1 MIAYESMREKGV
13 EGYCSKGKTIDYIF
27 IIVLISFQLFILC
40 TDPTRSSAFPFLSER
55 NLLHIFSGLSL
66 NKRENYLRYL
76 ECETESLPQLTLPSH

>member
-55 NLLHIFSGLSL
+55 NLYIFRSII
-66 NKRENYLRYL
+66 
-76 ECETESLPQLTLPSH
+76 

>member
-55 NLLHIFSGLSL
+55 NLYIFPVY
-66 NKRENYLRYL
+66 YLKSEKCGSRGGKL
-76 ECETESLPQLTLPSH
+76 FTVSRM